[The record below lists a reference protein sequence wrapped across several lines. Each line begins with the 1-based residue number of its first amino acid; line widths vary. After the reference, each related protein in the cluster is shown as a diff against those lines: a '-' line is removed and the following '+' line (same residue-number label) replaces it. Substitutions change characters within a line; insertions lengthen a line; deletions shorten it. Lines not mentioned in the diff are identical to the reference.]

1 MLYEYR
7 YCFTICLLIMKVE
20 VLLNGTT
27 KIVLIPENDI
37 EIAILANVG
46 KGGIQSVLITQHT
59 QILDKII
66 LDGLVIMPKVDRP
79 EGMKV
84 IEVEE

>member
-1 MLYEYR
+1 
-7 YCFTICLLIMKVE
+7 MKVE
-20 VLLNGTT
+20 ILMNGTT

-37 EIAILANVG
+37 EIAILANIA
-46 KGGIQSVLITQHT
+46 KGDVEATLITQHT

-66 LDGLVIMPKVDRP
+66 LDGLVVMPRVERK
-79 EGMKV
+79 EGIKV

>member
-1 MLYEYR
+1 
-7 YCFTICLLIMKVE
+7 MKVE

-46 KGGIQSVLITQHT
+46 KGGVQSVLITQHT
-59 QILDKII
+59 QILDKVIQ
-66 LDGLVIMPKVDRP
+66 DGLVIMPKVDRP
-79 EGMKV
+79 EDIKV
-84 IEVEE
+84 IIVEE

>member
-1 MLYEYR
+1 
-7 YCFTICLLIMKVE
+7 MKVE

-46 KGGIQSVLITQHT
+46 KGGVQSVLITQHT
-59 QILDKII
+59 QILDKVIQ
-66 LDGLVIMPKVDRP
+66 DGLVIMPKVDRP
-79 EGMKV
+79 EDIKV

>member
-1 MLYEYR
+1 
-7 YCFTICLLIMKVE
+7 MKVE

-37 EIAILANVG
+37 EIAILKSVAA
-46 KGGIQSVLITQHT
+46 GGVDATSISQHT

-66 LDGLVIMPKVDRP
+66 QDGLVISPQKTEVKTDANKGVT
-79 EGMKV
+79 EV
-84 IEVEE
+84 IDNPA